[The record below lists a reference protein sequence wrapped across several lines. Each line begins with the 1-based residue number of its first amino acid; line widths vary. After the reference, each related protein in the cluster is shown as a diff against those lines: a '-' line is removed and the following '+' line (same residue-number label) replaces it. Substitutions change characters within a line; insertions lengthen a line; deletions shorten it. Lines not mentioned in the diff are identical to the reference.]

1 MVLPPVCAIRVCARA
16 QFADRAAIRVH
27 GLAHRRRHA
36 GIVNVEH
43 AIAIQIFVADVAC
56 PVTDLGGFKRS
67 LLVRGVLKDVEERL
81 ASLREGFA
89 GRGHSSHQASQ
100 K

>member
-1 MVLPPVCAIRVCARA
+1 MVYV
-16 QFADRAAIRVH
+16 DRS
-27 GLAHRRRHA
+27 L
-36 GIVNVEH
+36 
-43 AIAIQIFVADVAC
+43 FDD
-56 PVTDLGGFKRS
+56 DLGGFKRS